1 VYLYIHIPFC
11 QSKCIYCDFTVV
23 LNKHAPTAGG
33 HLAFKQALFEEL
45 DQRCAQLQENTII
58 NGVYVGGGT
67 PSLLVA
73 EFYKTLFSRLGKY
86 ATIAD
91 DAEMTLE
98 ANPNAVVDAPDQYR
112 KAGFNRVSI
121 GVQSLNDIELKTLS
135 RNHSAEEA
143 MACVQAFADGGFTNI
158 SLDLMHGFPHQ
169 TEQSWQTTLDM
180 ALNLSSVKHLSFY
193 GLQVEAATP
202 MARLVHTP
210 AYTMPTEDTCADL
223 LAIADEAIEKAG
235 WQRYEISNACQPG
248 FHSRHN
254 ANYWQP
260 WNETSGQY
268 LALGPGSHGY
278 LSSPGAHGYIQTDE
292 GFVRYENAKDLATWQ
307 AQPVDSSVT
316 EIEPDHHRLENAFIF
331 GLRTIWGVPLG
342 QLQQQF
348 GEAAVNALVA
358 PAMATFPDHLTI
370 DDQNVLRL
378 SPASWG
384 IGNAILEAF
393 VAN

>member
-1 VYLYIHIPFC
+1 MYLYIHIPFC

-23 LNKHAPTAGG
+23 LNKHAPTTGG
-33 HLAFKQALFEEL
+33 HVAFKQALLSEL
-45 DQRCAQLQENTII
+45 DERCRQLPECTTI

-67 PSLLVA
+67 PSLLEA

-91 DAEMTLE
+91 DAEITLE
-98 ANPNAVVDAPDQYR
+98 ANPNAVVDLPGRYR
-112 KAGFNRVSI
+112 EAGFNRVSI
-121 GVQSLNDIELKTLS
+121 GVQTLNDIELKTLS

-169 TEQSWQTTLDM
+169 TEQSWQTTLDR

-235 WQRYEISNACQPG
+235 WERYEISNACQPG

-260 WNETSGQY
+260 WNECDGQY
-268 LALGPGSHGY
+268 LALGPG
-278 LSSPGAHGYIQTDE
+278 AHGYIKRDDN
-292 GFVRYENAKDLATWQ
+292 FIRYENAKDLTTWQ
-307 AQPVDSSVT
+307 ADPVGSAISQL
-316 EIEPDHHRLENAFIF
+316 EPAQHRLENAFIF
-331 GLRTIWGVPLG
+331 GLRTQWGVPLPI
-342 QLQQQF
+342 LRQQF
-348 GEAAVNALVA
+348 GQAAVDALVT
-358 PAMATFPDHLTI
+358 PAMKQFPEYLTV

-393 VAN
+393 VAD